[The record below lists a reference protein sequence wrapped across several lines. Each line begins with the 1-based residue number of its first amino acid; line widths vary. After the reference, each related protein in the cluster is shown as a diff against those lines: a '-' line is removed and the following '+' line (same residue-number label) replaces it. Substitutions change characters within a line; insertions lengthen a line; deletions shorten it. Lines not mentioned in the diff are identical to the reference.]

1 MADFVNA
8 RQKTWHNLAVQ
19 VVISHGIAGSL
30 ANMLNFSRGSAGL
43 CHPARF
49 RRATAFC
56 AGGGNRE
63 SGRDHG
69 GGLSVRGP

>member
-8 RQKTWHNLAVQ
+8 RQKACHDSAVQ

-30 ANMLNFSRGSAGL
+30 ANILRLPRQCGL

-69 GGLSVRGP
+69 TVLSVRGP